1 MINVTRSF
9 MPPIEEY
16 HKYIEKI
23 WNNRYLTN
31 EGPLLTELKDKLTQY
46 LGIRNVNL
54 VNNGTTALELAI
66 KALQLENCEIITTP
80 FSFVATTS
88 SIIWEKCT
96 PIFVDIDKDTLCID
110 VNKIEEA
117 ITPNTKAIM
126 AVHVFGYPCDVY
138 EIEKIANKHN
148 LKVIYD
154 GAHAFGSKYD
164 GKSLLSFGDIT
175 TCSFHATKL
184 YHTIEGGA
192 CCAKDDCINERIQ
205 YLKRFGEVNKEYK
218 YVGTNAKMTEF
229 NAAMGLANYKYI
241 DDIIQERKKICE
253 LYDTYLNGFVKRP
266 VIRDNTEQNYIY
278 YPIIL
283 KDEEETLRIISE
295 LNKNEINPRRYF
307 YPALNTL
314 CFVNSETECPVC
326 EDITKRILCL
336 PLYNGL
342 NDKDVE
348 KISKIIVETIKN

>member
-9 MPPIEEY
+9 MPPFEEY
-16 HKYIEKI
+16 QKYIEKI
-23 WNNRYLTN
+23 WDNRYLTN
-31 EGPLLTELKDKLTQY
+31 EGPLLTELKEKLSKY
-46 LGIRNVNL
+46 LDINNVNI

-66 KALQLENCEIITTP
+66 KALNLEKCDIITTP

-88 SIIWEKCT
+88 SIIWENCK
-96 PIFVDIDKDTLCID
+96 PVFVDIDRESLCID
-110 VNKIEEA
+110 VTKIEQA
-117 ITPNTKAIM
+117 ITPKTKAIM

-138 EIEKIANKHN
+138 AIEKIAKKHN

-192 CCAKDDCINERIQ
+192 CCTNNDEVNQRVQ
-205 YLKRFGEVNKEYK
+205 YLKKFGEVNKEYK
-218 YVGTNAKMTEF
+218 YLGTNAKMTEF

-241 DDIIQERKKICE
+241 DEIIQERKKICDA
-253 LYDTYLNGFVKRP
+253 YDKYLDGFVKRP
-266 VIRDNTEQNYIY
+266 YIRENTEQNYIY

-283 KDEEETLRIISE
+283 KDEEETLKIISE
-295 LNKNEINPRRYF
+295 LNKNDINPRRYF

-314 CFVNSETECPVC
+314 SFVNSDEKCPVC

-342 NDKDVE
+342 SIEDVE
-348 KISKIIVETIKN
+348 KISKIIVDTIKN